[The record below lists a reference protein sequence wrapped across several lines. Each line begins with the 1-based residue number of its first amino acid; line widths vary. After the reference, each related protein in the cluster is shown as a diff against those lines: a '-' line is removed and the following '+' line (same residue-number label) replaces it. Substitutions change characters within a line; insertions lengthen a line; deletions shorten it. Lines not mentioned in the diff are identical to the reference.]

1 MLKKSKKSGLTCPE
15 CGSKEILTDSSKGE
29 KICAKCGLILND
41 SMIDTQQ
48 DWRAFDSEEL
58 EKTARTGAPLTRMRH
73 DKGIGTEIGK
83 SKAELFKVSAGKRGQ
98 YFRIKNWQKR
108 LVSSKDR
115 NYGYALSELERI
127 SSALSLPSN
136 LQEEI
141 GAMYEKALEEG
152 LVKGRSI
159 EAVIGSLVYALSRE
173 YKSPRLMSEICEV
186 SGVDKRDLG
195 RTYRYVA
202 RKLNL
207 RVIPAK
213 AIDYVPRCATL
224 LKLSDKSQVRAK
236 QYLTQIK
243 SEEEVS
249 GKGPIGL
256 AAATLYIAAI
266 MNGEEISQRKIA
278 EAIGVTEVTIRNRCK
293 DIAKSLGMEDSV
305 DKKMKEIEALQ
316 KNRLNEESL

>member
-1 MLKKSKKSGLTCPE
+1 MYKKEKGKIKCPE
-15 CGSKEILTDSSKGE
+15 CGASEILVDNTKGE
-29 KICAKCGLILND
+29 RICSKCGLIID
-41 SMIDTQQ
+41 ESMIDIQQ
-48 DWRAFDSEEL
+48 DWRAFDAEEL
-58 EKTARTGAPLTRMRH
+58 EKTARTGAPLTKMRH

-83 SKAELFKVSAGKRGQ
+83 SQAELFRVSAGKRGQ

-115 NYGYALSELERI
+115 NFGYAMSELERI
-127 SSALSLPSN
+127 SSALNLPRN

-173 YKSPRLMSEICEV
+173 YGSPRLMSEICEV
-186 SGVDKRDLG
+186 TGVNKRDLG

-207 RVIPAK
+207 RVVPAK

-224 LKLSDKSQVRAK
+224 LGLSDKTQVKAK
-236 QYLTQIK
+236 LYLKKIK
-243 SEEEVS
+243 SEEDVS
-249 GKGPIGL
+249 GKGPLGI

-266 MNGEEISQRKIA
+266 MNGEFISQRKIA

-293 DIAKSLGMEDSV
+293 DIAKSLGIEDKV
-305 DKKMKEIEALQ
+305 ENKVKELENFQ
-316 KNRLNEESL
+316 KE

>member
-1 MLKKSKKSGLTCPE
+1 MFKRKKEFGLKCPE
-15 CGSKEILTDSSKGE
+15 CGSTEILVDNEKGE
-29 KICAKCGLILND
+29 KTCSKCGLILNE

-48 DWRAFDSEEL
+48 DWRAFDTEEL
-58 EKTARTGAPLTRMRH
+58 EKTARTGAPLTKMRH

-108 LVSSKDR
+108 LVSGKDR

-127 SSALSLPSN
+127 ASALSLPKN

-141 GAMYEKALEEG
+141 GSMYEKALEEG

-159 EAVIGSLVYALSRE
+159 EAIIGSLVYALSRE
-173 YKSPRLMSEICEV
+173 YGSPRLMSEICDV

-213 AIDYVPRCATL
+213 AVNYVPRCATI
-224 LKLSDKSQVRAK
+224 LKLGDKTQIKAK
-236 QYLTQIK
+236 QYLKNIK
-243 SEEEVS
+243 SEEDIS

-266 MNGEEISQRKIA
+266 MNGEIVSQRKIA

-293 DIAKSLGMEDSV
+293 DIAKSLGIEEKV
-305 DKKMKEIEALQ
+305 EQKIKELENLQ
-316 KNRLNEESL
+316 KE

>member
-1 MLKKSKKSGLTCPE
+1 MLKLKKESGLKCPE
-15 CGSKEILTDSSKGE
+15 CGSTEILVDTERGE
-29 KICAKCGLILND
+29 KICSKCGLILD
-41 SMIDTQQ
+41 ESMVDTQQ
-48 DWRAFDSEEL
+48 DWRAFDNEEL

-73 DKGIGTEIGK
+73 DKGVGTEIGK

-108 LVSSKDR
+108 LVSGKDR
-115 NYGYALSELERI
+115 NYGYALAELERI
-127 SSALSLPSN
+127 ASALSLPKN

-141 GAMYEKALEEG
+141 GSMYEKALEEG

-173 YKSPRLMSEICEV
+173 YGSPRLMSEICDV

-224 LKLSDKSQVRAK
+224 LGLGDKTQVKAK
-236 QYLTQIK
+236 QYLKKIK

-266 MNGEEISQRKIA
+266 MNGEIVSQRKIA

-293 DIAKSLGMEDSV
+293 DIAKSLDIEEKV
-305 DKKMKEIEALQ
+305 EQKMKELEELQ
-316 KNRLNEESL
+316 KE

>member
-1 MLKKSKKSGLTCPE
+1 MKLKKNSGLTCPE
-15 CGSKEILTDSSKGE
+15 CGANEILVDSSKGE
-29 KICAKCGLILND
+29 KICSKCGLIISD

-58 EKTARTGAPLTRMRH
+58 EKTARTGAPLTRMRQ

-127 SSALSLPSN
+127 ASALSLPRN

-141 GAMYEKALEEG
+141 GSMYEKALEEG

-173 YKSPRLMSEICEV
+173 YGSPRLMSEICDV

-213 AIDYVPRCATL
+213 AIDYVPRCAAL
-224 LKLSDKSQVRAK
+224 LKLNDKTQVKAK
-236 QYLTQIK
+236 QYLKQLK
-243 SEEEVS
+243 EEEDVS

-266 MNGEEISQRKIA
+266 MNGEIVSQRKIA

-293 DIAKSLGMEDSV
+293 DIAKALNIEDKV
-305 DKKMKEIEALQ
+305 ETKIKEIETVQ
-316 KNRLNEESL
+316 KDKNEE

>member
-1 MLKKSKKSGLTCPE
+1 MFKKEKRRGVKCPE
-15 CGSKEILTDSSKGE
+15 CGASEILVDETRGE
-29 KICAKCGLILND
+29 RICSKCGLIID
-41 SMIDTQQ
+41 ESMIDIQQ
-48 DWRAFDSEEL
+48 DWRAFDAEEL
-58 EKTARTGAPLTRMRH
+58 EKTARTGAPLTKMRH

-83 SKAELFKVSAGKRGQ
+83 SQAELFRVSARKRGQ

-115 NYGYALSELERI
+115 NFGYTMSELERI
-127 SSALSLPSN
+127 ASALNLPKN

-141 GAMYEKALEEG
+141 GTMYEKALEEG

-173 YKSPRLMSEICEV
+173 YGSPRLMSEICEV
-186 SGVDKRDLG
+186 TGVNKRDLG

-207 RVIPAK
+207 RVVPAK

-224 LKLSDKSQVRAK
+224 LGLSDKTQVKAK
-236 QYLTQIK
+236 QYLKKIK
-243 SEEEVS
+243 SEEDVS

-256 AAATLYIAAI
+256 AAATLYIAAV
-266 MNGEEISQRKIA
+266 MNNEYISQRKIA

-293 DIAKSLGMEDSV
+293 DIAKSLGIEEKVERKIKELED
-305 DKKMKEIEALQ
+305 MQKE
-316 KNRLNEESL
+316 

>member
-1 MLKKSKKSGLTCPE
+1 MLKKDKHGVRCPE
-15 CGSKEILTDSSKGE
+15 CGAKEILVDESRGE
-29 KICAKCGLILND
+29 RICSKCGLIVD
-41 SMIDTQQ
+41 ESMIDFQQ

-58 EKTARTGAPLTRMRH
+58 EKTARTGAPLTKTRH

-83 SKAELFKVSAGKRGQ
+83 SQAELFKVSSGKRGQ

-115 NYGYALSELERI
+115 NFGYAMSELERI
-127 SSALSLPSN
+127 SSALNLPRN

-141 GAMYEKALEEG
+141 GTMYEKALEEG

-173 YKSPRLMSEICEV
+173 YGSPRLMSEICEV
-186 SGVDKRDLG
+186 TGVNKRDLG
-195 RTYRYVA
+195 RTYRYIA

-207 RVIPAK
+207 RVVPAK

-224 LKLSDKSQVRAK
+224 LSLSDKTQIKAK
-236 QYLTQIK
+236 QYLKRIK
-243 SEEEVS
+243 REEDVS

-256 AAATLYIAAI
+256 AAATLYIAGL
-266 MNGEEISQRKIA
+266 MNDEFVSQRKIA

-293 DIAKSLGMEDSV
+293 DIAKTLGIEEKV
-305 DKKMKEIEALQ
+305 ETKIKELEEIQ
-316 KNRLNEESL
+316 KE

>member
-1 MLKKSKKSGLTCPE
+1 MLKRKKEFGLKCPE
-15 CGSKEILTDSSKGE
+15 CGSTEILVDNEKGE
-29 KICAKCGLILND
+29 KICSKCGLILNEN
-41 SMIDTQQ
+41 MIDTQQ

-58 EKTARTGAPLTRMRH
+58 EKTARTGAPLTKMRH

-108 LVSSKDR
+108 LVSGKDR

-127 SSALSLPSN
+127 ASALSLSKN

-141 GAMYEKALEEG
+141 GSMYEKALEEG

-159 EAVIGSLVYALSRE
+159 EAIIGSLVYALSRE
-173 YKSPRLMSEICEV
+173 YGSPRLMSEICDV

-213 AIDYVPRCATL
+213 AVNYVPRCATI
-224 LKLSDKSQVRAK
+224 LKLGDKTQIKAK
-236 QYLTQIK
+236 QYLKDIK
-243 SEEEVS
+243 SEEDIS

-266 MNGEEISQRKIA
+266 MNGEIVSQRRIA

-293 DIAKSLGMEDSV
+293 DIAKSLGIEEKV
-305 DKKMKEIEALQ
+305 EQKIKELENLQ
-316 KNRLNEESL
+316 KE

>member
-1 MLKKSKKSGLTCPE
+1 MLKRKKEFGLKCPE
-15 CGSKEILTDSSKGE
+15 CGSTEILVDNEKGE
-29 KICAKCGLILND
+29 KICSKCGLILNE

-58 EKTARTGAPLTRMRH
+58 EKTARTGAPLTKMRH

-108 LVSSKDR
+108 LVSGKDR

-127 SSALSLPSN
+127 ASALSLSKN

-141 GAMYEKALEEG
+141 GSMYEKALEEG

-159 EAVIGSLVYALSRE
+159 EAIIGSLVYALSRE
-173 YKSPRLMSEICEV
+173 YGSPRLMSEICDV

-213 AIDYVPRCATL
+213 AVNYVPRCATI
-224 LKLSDKSQVRAK
+224 LKLGDKTQIKAK
-236 QYLTQIK
+236 QYLKDIK
-243 SEEEVS
+243 SEEDIS

-266 MNGEEISQRKIA
+266 MNGEIVSQRRIA

-293 DIAKSLGMEDSV
+293 DIAKSLGIEEKV
-305 DKKMKEIEALQ
+305 EQKIKELENLQ
-316 KNRLNEESL
+316 KE

>member
-1 MLKKSKKSGLTCPE
+1 MFKKEVRQGVRCPE
-15 CGSKEILTDSSKGE
+15 CGAKEILVDEPRGE
-29 KICAKCGLILND
+29 RICSKCGLIID
-41 SMIDTQQ
+41 ESMIDFQQ

-58 EKTARTGAPLTRMRH
+58 EKTARTGAPLTKTRH

-83 SKAELFKVSAGKRGQ
+83 SQAELFRVSSGKRGQ

-115 NYGYALSELERI
+115 NFGYAMSELERI
-127 SSALSLPSN
+127 ASALNLPKN

-141 GAMYEKALEEG
+141 GTMYEKALEEG

-173 YKSPRLMSEICEV
+173 YGSPRLMSEICEV
-186 SGVDKRDLG
+186 AGVNKRDLG
-195 RTYRYVA
+195 RTYRYIA

-224 LKLSDKSQVRAK
+224 LGMSDKTQVKAK
-236 QYLTQIK
+236 QYLKRIK
-243 SEEEVS
+243 SEEDVS
-249 GKGPIGL
+249 GKGPLGL

-266 MNGEEISQRKIA
+266 MNDEFVSQRKIA

-293 DIAKSLGMEDSV
+293 DIAKSLGIEDKV
-305 DKKMKEIEALQ
+305 ERKIKELEDIQ
-316 KNRLNEESL
+316 KE

>member
-1 MLKKSKKSGLTCPE
+1 MFKKKKESGLRCPE
-15 CGSKEILTDSSKGE
+15 CGSTEILVDSGKGE
-29 KICAKCGLILND
+29 KICSKCGLILNE

-58 EKTARTGAPLTRMRH
+58 EKTARTGAPLTRIRH
-73 DKGIGTEIGK
+73 DKGVGTEIGK

-108 LVSSKDR
+108 LVSGKDR

-127 SSALSLPSN
+127 SSALSLPKN

-141 GAMYEKALEEG
+141 ASMYEKALEEG

-173 YKSPRLMSEICEV
+173 YGSPRLMSEICEV

-213 AIDYVPRCATL
+213 AIDYVPRCATIL
-224 LKLSDKSQVRAK
+224 GLGDKTQIKAK
-236 QYLTQIK
+236 QYLKKIK
-243 SEEEVS
+243 SEEDVS

-266 MNGEEISQRKIA
+266 MNGEIISQRKIA

-293 DIAKSLGMEDSV
+293 DIAKSLNIEDKV
-305 DKKMKEIEALQ
+305 EQKIKELEELQ
-316 KNRLNEESL
+316 KE

>member
-1 MLKKSKKSGLTCPE
+1 MMKLKKNSGLTCPE
-15 CGSKEILTDSSKGE
+15 CGANEILVDSSKGE
-29 KICAKCGLILND
+29 KICSKCGLIISD

-58 EKTARTGAPLTRMRH
+58 EKTARTGAPLTRMRQ

-127 SSALSLPSN
+127 ASALSLPRN

-141 GAMYEKALEEG
+141 GSMYEKALEEG

-173 YKSPRLMSEICEV
+173 YGSPRLMSEICDV

-213 AIDYVPRCATL
+213 AIDYVPRCAAL
-224 LKLSDKSQVRAK
+224 LKLNDKTQVKAK
-236 QYLTQIK
+236 QYLKQLK
-243 SEEEVS
+243 EEEDVS

-266 MNGEEISQRKIA
+266 MNGEIVSQRKIA

-293 DIAKSLGMEDSV
+293 DIAKALNIEDKV
-305 DKKMKEIEALQ
+305 ETKIKEIETVQ
-316 KNRLNEESL
+316 KDKNEE

>member
-1 MLKKSKKSGLTCPE
+1 MLKIKRDSKLRCPE
-15 CGSKEILTDSSKGE
+15 CGSTEILVDTVRGE
-29 KICAKCGLILND
+29 NICSKCGLILNEN
-41 SMIDTQQ
+41 MIDTQQ
-48 DWRAFDSEEL
+48 DWRAFDTEEL

-73 DKGIGTEIGK
+73 DRGVGTEIGK

-108 LVSSKDR
+108 LISSKDR

-127 SSALSLPSN
+127 ASALNLPKN

-141 GAMYEKALEEG
+141 GTMYEKALEEG

-159 EAVIGSLVYALSRE
+159 EAVIGALVYALSRE
-173 YKSPRLMSEICEV
+173 YGSPRLMSEICEV

-213 AIDYVPRCATL
+213 AIDYVPRCATIL
-224 LKLSDKSQVRAK
+224 NLSDRTQVLAK
-236 QYLTQIK
+236 RYLKKIK

-266 MNGEEISQRKIA
+266 MNGELISQRKIA

-293 DIAKSLGMEDSV
+293 DIAKNLGIEDEV
-305 DKKMKEIEALQ
+305 EKKIKELEKLQ
-316 KNRLNEESL
+316 KENDQEEL

>member
-1 MLKKSKKSGLTCPE
+1 MFRKEKGRVRCPE
-15 CGSKEILTDSSKGE
+15 CGASEILVDSSRGE
-29 KICAKCGLILND
+29 RICSKCGLIID
-41 SMIDTQQ
+41 ESMIDVQQ
-48 DWRAFDSEEL
+48 DWRAFDAEEL
-58 EKTARTGAPLTRMRH
+58 EKTARTGAPLTKMRH

-83 SKAELFKVSAGKRGQ
+83 SQAELFRVSAGKRGQ

-115 NYGYALSELERI
+115 NFGYAMSELERI
-127 SSALSLPSN
+127 SSALNLPKN
-136 LQEEI
+136 LQEEV
-141 GAMYEKALEEG
+141 GTMYEKALEEG

-173 YKSPRLMSEICEV
+173 YGSPRLMSEICEV
-186 SGVDKRDLG
+186 TGVSKRDLG
-195 RTYRYVA
+195 RTYRYIA

-224 LKLSDKSQVRAK
+224 LGLSDKTQIKAK
-236 QYLTQIK
+236 QYLKKIK
-243 SEEEVS
+243 SEEDVS

-266 MNGEEISQRKIA
+266 MNNEFISQRKIA

-293 DIAKSLGMEDSV
+293 DIAKSLGIEDKV
-305 DKKMKEIEALQ
+305 EKKIKELEELQ
-316 KNRLNEESL
+316 KE

>member
-1 MLKKSKKSGLTCPE
+1 MFKKEKRRGVKCPE
-15 CGSKEILTDSSKGE
+15 CGASEILVDETRGE
-29 KICAKCGLILND
+29 RICSKCGLIID
-41 SMIDTQQ
+41 ESMIDVQQ
-48 DWRAFDSEEL
+48 DWRAFDAEEL
-58 EKTARTGAPLTRMRH
+58 EKTARTGAPLTKMRH

-83 SKAELFKVSAGKRGQ
+83 SQAELFRVSARKRGQ

-115 NYGYALSELERI
+115 NFGYAMSELERI
-127 SSALSLPSN
+127 ASALNLPKN

-141 GAMYEKALEEG
+141 GTMYEKALEEG

-173 YKSPRLMSEICEV
+173 YGSPRLMSEICEV
-186 SGVDKRDLG
+186 TGVNKRDLG

-224 LKLSDKSQVRAK
+224 LGLSDKTQVKAK
-236 QYLTQIK
+236 QYLKKIK
-243 SEEEVS
+243 SEEDVS

-256 AAATLYIAAI
+256 AAATLYIAAV
-266 MNGEEISQRKIA
+266 MNNEYISQRKIA

-293 DIAKSLGMEDSV
+293 DIAKSLGIEEKVERKIKELED
-305 DKKMKEIEALQ
+305 MQKE
-316 KNRLNEESL
+316 

>member
-1 MLKKSKKSGLTCPE
+1 MLKINKESGLKCPE
-15 CGSKEILTDSSKGE
+15 CGATEILVDSEKGE
-29 KICAKCGLILND
+29 KICSKCGLILNE

-73 DKGIGTEIGK
+73 DKGVGTEIGK

-108 LVSSKDR
+108 LVSGKDR

-127 SSALSLPSN
+127 SSALSLPKN

-141 GAMYEKALEEG
+141 GSMYEKALEEG

-173 YKSPRLMSEICEV
+173 YGSPRLMSEICDV

-202 RKLNL
+202 RKLNV

-213 AIDYVPRCATL
+213 AVDYVPRCATL
-224 LKLSDKSQVRAK
+224 LKLGDKTQIKAK
-236 QYLTQIK
+236 QYLKKIK

-266 MNGEEISQRKIA
+266 MNGEVVSQRKIA

-293 DIAKSLGMEDSV
+293 DIAKSLNIEDKV
-305 DKKMKEIEALQ
+305 EQKMKELEDLQ
-316 KNRLNEESL
+316 KEK